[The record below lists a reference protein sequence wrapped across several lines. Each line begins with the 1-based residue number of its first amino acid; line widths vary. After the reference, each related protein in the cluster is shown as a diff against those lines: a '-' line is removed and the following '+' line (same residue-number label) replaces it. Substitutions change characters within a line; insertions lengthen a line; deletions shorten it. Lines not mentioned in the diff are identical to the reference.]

1 MGERLPFIGTEGDAL
16 VAEELFCVAG
26 AEQRATRH
34 NVLSTRRIAVTGM
47 ILTEVHRGNPLE
59 VVEHMATSHLW
70 SFERACE
77 DELTIVVRGK
87 WADYQVS
94 FTWMNDIESL
104 HLACAFELKAPERS
118 NAEIEHL
125 IRLINAQMWVGHF
138 EFWPTDRLVVFRH
151 TLVLSGGAQASG
163 RQCEVLLSAA
173 LDVCE
178 RYYSAFQFVAWAG
191 EGAHEALAAAMF
203 ETAGEA

>member
-1 MGERLPFIGTEGDAL
+1 
-16 VAEELFCVAG
+16 
-26 AEQRATRH
+26 
-34 NVLSTRRIAVTGM
+34 VTGM
-47 ILTEVHRGNPLE
+47 ILTEVLRGNPLE
-59 VVEHMATSHLW
+59 VVEHMATTHLW

-77 DELTIVVRGK
+77 EELTIVVQGK

-94 FTWMNDIESL
+94 FTWMNDIEAL